1 MNWDM
6 TYSIEIKLLKE
17 STANNR
23 TPTNWRN
30 QIEWKNFWKYNTSQT
45 EPCKNRKS
53 DYTYKS
59 KETESV
65 IKNLTRKKRH
75 GPDGFIGEFY
85 QTSKKELTLILLK
98 LFQKNE
104 EEGRVFNSFYEAN
117 IILTPKPVKG
127 TTRKL
132 QTNISYKHECKN
144 PQQNSRKMNSAVY

>member
-1 MNWDM
+1 MNSDM

-17 STANNR
+17 STANNC

-45 EPCKNRKS
+45 EPCRNRKC

-65 IKNLTRKKRH
+65 IKNLTRKKSH

-85 QTSKKELTLILLK
+85 QTSKNELTLILLK
-98 LFQKNE
+98 LFQKN
-104 EEGRVFNSFYEAN
+104 
-117 IILTPKPVKG
+117 
-127 TTRKL
+127 
-132 QTNISYKHECKN
+132 
-144 PQQNSRKMNSAVY
+144 